1 MNLDKVRK
9 IRKKRIAE
17 INKKE
22 TMASRLKARRK
33 SVAKMKK
40 PTIAEIKRT
49 TKKDSP
55 SYFDAKTMK
64 GFKQTMKSF
73 KVHKSRK
80 GNFFIYSKGYS
91 YDSRDGKWNFMG
103 YSIRRYVPNGMKSK
117 LTYVSTPYGEL
128 KTDADVKKYLG

>member
-1 MNLDKVRK
+1 MA
-9 IRKKRIAE
+9 KRIVF
-17 INKKE
+17 KKG
-22 TMASRLKARRK
+22 TMNSSIKAIAK
-33 SVAKMKK
+33 AMYKMKK

-64 GFKQTMKSF
+64 MFKQTMKSF

-91 YDSRDGKWNFMG
+91 YDRRDGKWDFMG
-103 YSIRRYVPNGMKSK
+103 YSIRRYVPDGMNSK

>member
-1 MNLDKVRK
+1 MAKRK
-9 IRKKRIAE
+9 G
-17 INKKE
+17 
-22 TMASRLKARRK
+22 TMASSIKAIAK
-33 SVAKMKK
+33 EVAKMKK

-55 SYFDAKTMK
+55 SYFDARTMK
-64 GFKQTMKSF
+64 MFKQTMKSF

-91 YDSRDGKWNFMG
+91 YDSRDGKWYFMG
-103 YSIRRYVPNGMKSK
+103 YSIRRYVPDGMNSK
-117 LTYVSTPYGEL
+117 LTYVSVPYGEL